1 MRAQTSKKVDCFDQ
15 IGFSLAIRSVEQ
27 VDDGVELKVSS
38 FVVPEVGEAKS
49 FHIHSAVAISRKIL
63 FSRLRI

>member
-1 MRAQTSKKVDCFDQ
+1 
-15 IGFSLAIRSVEQ
+15 VEQ